1 MSTWK
6 NFLTRTASALVAI
19 AIIYFLYVYLN
30 ITGLKIFIA
39 TSVVIGNIELMAMLF
54 KDESSV
60 FLKTAFV
67 LCSLITF
74 GISSFFLDVGIIVFT
89 LAILI
94 MWVLSLL
101 VLNRNSSL
109 ERISTFQAKASLGI
123 VYMGLIPAF
132 IFRLLEGP
140 LGLSWFIFLLSVVF
154 SGDTLAYVFGVL
166 FGKHKVMPTVSPKK
180 TWQGSLGGI
189 VGSVLAGFICWIYL
203 IHDFSP
209 SFILGLSAVAGFFG
223 QFGDFFESLL
233 KRVSGVKDSGKIMP
247 GHGGIL
253 DRIDGILFAGP
264 VVFFGVVI
272 LSHLLA

>member
-6 NFLTRTASALVAI
+6 NFLIRTASALVAI
-19 AIIYFLYVYLN
+19 AIIYLLYAYLN
-30 ITGLKIFIA
+30 ITGLKIGVA
-39 TSVVIGNIELMAMLF
+39 AAVVLGNIELMAMLF
-54 KDESSV
+54 KGESSSL
-60 FLKTAFV
+60 LKASFV

-74 GISSFFLDVGIIVFT
+74 SISSFYLDVGIIVFT
-89 LAILI
+89 LAILL
-94 MWVLSLL
+94 MWILGLV
-101 VLNRNSSL
+101 VLNKHSSL
-109 ERISTFQAKASLGI
+109 EQISIFQAKASLGI
-123 VYMGLIPAF
+123 VYMGLVPAF
-132 IFRLLEGP
+132 IFRLLDGP

-180 TWQGSLGGI
+180 TWQGAIGGL
-189 VGSVLAGFICWIYL
+189 VGSVLAGFICWTYL
-203 IHDFSP
+203 VHDFSP

-272 LSHLLA
+272 LSHLLS